1 MDEALKESLK
11 QFLSSLIAATD
22 KACDAAI
29 DATKQDGRFRNAA
42 VNWSDFGCRS
52 AEFYMNEFGSFGY
65 RAYVEEADP
74 YNLELQAFI
83 GEELAKSGF
92 PEVQV
97 LTEW

>member
-1 MDEALKESLK
+1 MDEALKESIK

-22 KACDAAI
+22 KACDEAI
-29 DATKQDGRFRNAA
+29 DATKQDGRFRGAA
-42 VNWSDFGCRS
+42 VNWSD
-52 AEFYMNEFGSFGY
+52 FGY

-83 GEELAKSGF
+83 GKELAKSGF
-92 PEVQV
+92 PEVTV